1 MKPRLKDIPNI
12 ISIARVI
19 LTVPVAILLLDER
32 FAEALFL
39 FFVAGVSDG
48 LDGYL
53 AKRYG
58 WHSRLGSILD
68 PLADKALLVTS
79 YLCLAWVGL
88 IPFWL
93 VALVMGRDMVIV
105 LGGLAFH
112 WLVGRYEMSPTWIS
126 KINTTLQ
133 IALVL
138 VLVFANGVYPLP
150 DTLIVVLV
158 YGVCVTTVLSG
169 LDYIWT
175 WGRRALS
182 VRQMSNKH
190 QIKPK

>member
-1 MKPRLKDIPNI
+1 MLFALKDIPNI

-19 LTVPVAILLLDER
+19 LTVPVALLLLDER
-32 FAEALFL
+32 FTEALFL

-58 WHSRLGSILD
+58 WYSRLGSILD

-93 VALVMGRDMVIV
+93 VALIMGRDIVIV
-105 LGGLAFH
+105 LGGIAYH
-112 WLVGRYEMSPTWIS
+112 WLVGHFEMAPTWIS

-133 IALVL
+133 ITLVL
-138 VLVFANGVYPLP
+138 AMVFSHGAYTLP
-150 DTLIVVLV
+150 EIIIVGLV
-158 YGVCVTTVLSG
+158 YGVCATTILSG
-169 LDYIWT
+169 LDYVWT
-175 WGRRALS
+175 WGRRAF
-182 VRQMSNKH
+182 VERQTSKKDHINND
-190 QIKPK
+190 

>member
-1 MKPRLKDIPNI
+1 MKPRLKDIPNL

-19 LTVPVAILLLDER
+19 LTVPVALLLLDER

-58 WHSRLGSILD
+58 WRSRLGSILD

-93 VALVMGRDMVIV
+93 VALVMGRDIVIV

-133 IALVL
+133 ITLVLALVL
-138 VLVFANGVYPLP
+138 ANGVYPLP
-150 DTLIVVLV
+150 DVLIVALV
-158 YGVCVTTVLSG
+158 YGVSVTTVLSG
-169 LDYIWT
+169 LDYTWT
-175 WGRRALS
+175 WGRRAFS
-182 VRQMSNKH
+182 IRQTKQQASNK
-190 QIKPK
+190 K